1 MDEQE
6 LRPEIR
12 DQKSGQKSRNILVI
26 YGLDGLLLRQQPP
39 LQLVTHHFA
48 VVTFCIEVASSSK
61 IHSMIETGMLPFLIR
76 SS

>member
-26 YGLDGLLLRQQPP
+26 YGLDGLLL
-39 LQLVTHHFA
+39 
-48 VVTFCIEVASSSK
+48 
-61 IHSMIETGMLPFLIR
+61 
-76 SS
+76 